1 MTKVELDEAYKLK
14 KKNNNGIVYSF
25 YWWAGYRFAYF
36 FKFLGV
42 KPNLVSVFSLLFYI
56 SASYFFIQTNTIMN
70 VIGGFLFYLGVQM
83 DATDGKLA
91 RLTNNTSQMGIWL
104 DYNFD
109 YLRPLFIY
117 PPIGFKMFYETNEA
131 YWLIIAFV
139 ALAAIYVFT
148 IISMRWDMFDFADKL
163 KDNYVKKSKYHKFLK
178 EFYFYEGIEPLF
190 AILCALVIGIEY
202 YLIFWVLWLV
212 AMYLT
217 STYIWGKEIAK
228 KDKESKRIL

>member
-1 MTKVELDEAYKLK
+1 MTNVEVDEAYKLK
-14 KKNNNGIVYSF
+14 KKSNNGLVYGF
-25 YWWAGYRFAYF
+25 YWWVGYKFAYF

-42 KPNLVSVFSLLFYI
+42 KPNLVSVFSLMFYV

-117 PPIGFKMFYETNEA
+117 PSIGLKMFYETNQT

-148 IISMRWDMFDFADKL
+148 IISMRWDMFNFAGE
-163 KDNYVKKSKYHKFLK
+163 LK
-178 EFYFYEGIEPLF
+178 EKHVEESKHHKYLKQFYFYEGIEPLF
-190 AILCALVIGIEY
+190 AILCTIFFGIEY
-202 YLIFWVLWLV
+202 YLIFWTLWLI
-212 AMYLT
+212 AMYLA
-217 STYIWGKEIAK
+217 SAFVWGREINK
-228 KDKESKRIL
+228 RDKASKN